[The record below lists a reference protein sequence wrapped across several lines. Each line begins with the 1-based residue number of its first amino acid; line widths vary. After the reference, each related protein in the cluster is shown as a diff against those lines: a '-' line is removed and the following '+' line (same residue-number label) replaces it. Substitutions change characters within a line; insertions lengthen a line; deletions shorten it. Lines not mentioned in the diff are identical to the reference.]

1 MRLHAPLLSIA
12 LTLAF
17 LAGCHA
23 NGGSKGSGS
32 GDLPDIIGSW
42 TWTESTGGIA
52 GVTKNPESSG
62 ESWSIEFRKDGTY
75 REVHNGEE
83 RTGRYSIEERPSIFD
98 HEQRPAL
105 VIDGTLERII
115 ARPESGKLVLSD
127 NVYDGFNSVFT
138 RAR

>member
-1 MRLHAPLLSIA
+1 MQSHTPLLSIA

-23 NGGSKGSGS
+23 GGGSKGPGS
-32 GDLPDIIGSW
+32 GDAPDIIGAW

-52 GVTKNPESSG
+52 GVTKNPETSG

-75 REVHNGEE
+75 REVRNGEA

-105 VIDGTLERII
+105 VIEGSLERII
-115 ARPESGKLVLSD
+115 SRPESDKLVLND

-138 RAR
+138 KAR